1 MKRTHFLYLTCILV
15 GILTGCTIRQAG
27 QIESF
32 DVVGNADQFSTLEQ
46 ISDYPFYE
54 YSYPGDYGFDDYLKT
69 GEYDNERTALFAQ
82 NDFACSCF
90 AGFGDENQAI
100 FGRNFDWYY
109 HPILILF
116 TQPSSG
122 YRSVSMVDISYLGYD
137 AQKIPMDDPDA
148 LLYAPYIPFDGM
160 NEMGFAI
167 GMMSIAHAEGGN
179 DPEKRTIDS
188 LELMRLLLDHAASVH
203 QALILIQDYN
213 VDFGEIPVHYLIADK
228 DGHSALIEY
237 INGEPKVI
245 PNDENWQASTNFLIS
260 ETSFPL
266 NDLACSRYALLEQEL
281 WNFDGKLDMEKGMEL
296 LDKVSQT
303 GDFATRWSVVYDLSH
318 TRIQVAVGGNY
329 SEIYEF
335 SLDRK

>member
-54 YSYPGDYGFDDYLKT
+54 YFYPGDYGFDEYLKT
-69 GEYDNERTALFAQ
+69 GEYDNERTTLFAQ

-122 YRSVSMVDISYLGYD
+122 YRSVSMVDIAYLGYD
-137 AQKIPMDDPDA
+137 AHHSPLDDSQA
-148 LLYAPYIPFDGM
+148 LLQAPYIPFDGM
-160 NEMGFAI
+160 NEMGFAV
-167 GMMSIAHAEGGN
+167 GMMSITHAEGGD
-179 DPEKRTIDS
+179 DPTKVTLGS
-188 LELMRLLLDHAASVH
+188 LELMRLLLDYAENVDEAIH
-203 QALILIQDYN
+203 LIKDYN
-213 VDFGEIPVHYLIADK
+213 VDFDDIPVHYMIVDK
-228 DGHSALIEY
+228 EGQSAIIEY
-237 INGEPKVI
+237 IDGKPLVI
-245 PNDENWQASTNFLIS
+245 RNEEVWQVSTNFLITEEPS
-260 ETSFPL
+260 LGTHST
-266 NDLACSRYALLEQEL
+266 CWRYNLLEAALQRS
-281 WNFDGKLDMEKGMEL
+281 GGILDVSAGLGLLEK
-296 LDKVSQT
+296 VAQQ
-303 GDFATRWSVVYDLSH
+303 GDFATRWSVIYDL
-318 TRIQVAVGGNY
+318 TNIKLYVTVGGQY
-329 SEIYEF
+329 REVYEF
-335 SLDRK
+335 SLED